1 MNCEKVRRLLPGYLD
16 GAVLTGAWSS
26 DTHVTIGHH
35 LESCEDCRDELR
47 AYQAMSS
54 IMSSVQRPTP
64 PADLAL
70 RIRVAAAQRLSD
82 RNWLHYVRRA
92 QTRAELVLKNILE
105 PLAIPATGGFT
116 VAFVVF
122 VMVCQMLGLGV
133 PLRAGSNDSPTN
145 LLQPARLE
153 ALAPFP
159 ITGLEESGHSGPHA
173 LLVEATVNSQG
184 EAVSYRILAGPD
196 TDTVRRQLDLVL
208 LFSRFRPEMSFGR
221 FTSGG
226 RVVLSFSD
234 ISIRG

>member
-1 MNCEKVRRLLPGYLD
+1 VDCEKVRRLLPGYLD
-16 GAVLTGAWSS
+16 DAMPTGTWA
-26 DTHVTIGHH
+26 DTHVSVGHH
-35 LESCEDCRDELR
+35 LECCEDCREELR
-47 AYQAMSS
+47 AYQVLSSMMS
-54 IMSSVQRPTP
+54 IVQRPVP
-64 PADLAL
+64 PVDLAL
-70 RIRVAAAQRLSD
+70 QIRVAAAQRLSD
-82 RNWLHYVRRA
+82 RDWLHYARRA
-92 QTRAELVLKNILE
+92 RTRADLVLKNILE

-122 VMVCQMLGLGV
+122 VLVCQLLGLGV

-173 LLVEATVNSQG
+173 LLVEATVSAQG

-196 TDTVRRQLDLVL
+196 TDTVRRQLNLVL
-208 LFSRFRPEMSFGR
+208 LFSRFRPQMSFGR

>member
-1 MNCEKVRRLLPGYLD
+1 VNCEKVKRLLPGYLD
-16 GAVLTGAWSS
+16 GEEMTGSWA
-26 DTHVTIGHH
+26 DTHVSIGRH
-35 LESCEDCRDELR
+35 LESCDDCRDELR

-54 IMSSVQRPTP
+54 MMSGMQRPVP

-70 RIRVAAAQRLSD
+70 KIRVAAAQRLSD
-82 RNWLHYVRRA
+82 NDWLHYAHRA
-92 QTRAELVLKNILE
+92 RTRAELILKNILE

-122 VMVCQMLGLGV
+122 VLVCQLLGLGE

-159 ITGLEESGHSGPHA
+159 VTGLEESGHAGPHA
-173 LLVEATVNSQG
+173 LLVEATVNAQG
-184 EAVSYRILAGPD
+184 EAVSYRILSGPD
-196 TDTVRRQLDLVL
+196 TDTIRRQLNLVL
-208 LFSRFRPEMSFGR
+208 LFSRFRPQMSFGR
-221 FTSGG
+221 FTAGG

-234 ISIRG
+234 LSIRG

>member
-1 MNCEKVRRLLPGYLD
+1 VDCEKIQQLLPGYLD
-16 GAVLTGAWSS
+16 GAVPAGTWS
-26 DTHVTIGHH
+26 DTRASVGRH
-35 LESCEDCRDELR
+35 LETCDNCRGELK
-47 AYQAMSS
+47 AYQALSSLMSTA
-54 IMSSVQRPTP
+54 VRPVP

-70 RIRVAAAQRLSD
+70 KIRVAAAQRLSD
-82 RNWLHYVRRA
+82 RDWLHFVRRA
-92 QTRAELVLKNILE
+92 GTRAEMIAKNILE

-122 VMVCQMLGLGV
+122 VIVCQLLGIGA

-153 ALAPFP
+153 SLAPFP
-159 ITGLEESGHSGPHA
+159 ITGLEESGHAGPHA
-173 LLVEATVNSQG
+173 LLVEATISSYG
-184 EAVSYRILAGPD
+184 EAVSYRILSGPD
-196 TDTVRRQLDLVL
+196 TDLVRRQLDMVL
-208 LFSRFRPEMSFGR
+208 LFSRFRPQMSFGR

>member
-1 MNCEKVRRLLPGYLD
+1 MNCQKVKRMLPGYLD
-16 GAVLTGAWSS
+16 GALPSGAWS
-26 DTHVTIGHH
+26 DTHVSIGHH
-35 LESCEDCRDELR
+35 LERCSDCREELQT
-47 AYQAMSS
+47 YLQLSSMMSR
-54 IMSSVQRPTP
+54 VQRPAP

-82 RNWLHYVRRA
+82 RDWLHYALRA
-92 QTRAELVLKNILE
+92 RARAELVLKNILE
-105 PLAIPATGGFT
+105 PLAIPATVGFT

-122 VMVCQMLGLGV
+122 VMVCQMLGLGM
-133 PLRAGSNDSPTN
+133 PLRAVTNDSPTN

-173 LLVEATVNSQG
+173 LLVEATVNAQG
-184 EAVSYRILAGPD
+184 EAVNYRILSGPD

-208 LFSRFRPEMSFGR
+208 LFSRFRPQMSFGR
-221 FTSGG
+221 FTAGG

>member
-1 MNCEKVRRLLPGYLD
+1 VNCDKVRQLLPGYLD
-16 GAVLTGAWSS
+16 DAIPAGAWT
-26 DTHVTIGHH
+26 DTHVSVGRH
-35 LESCEDCRDELR
+35 LESCVACREELR
-47 AYQAMSS
+47 AYQT
-54 IMSSVQRPTP
+54 MSSVMSSVRRAVP

-70 RIRVAAAQRLSD
+70 QIRVAAAQRLSD
-82 RNWLHYVRRA
+82 NDWLHWARRA
-92 QTRAELVLKNILE
+92 QTRAELILKNILE

-133 PLRAGSNDSPTN
+133 PLRAVTNDSPTN

-184 EAVSYRILAGPD
+184 EAVSYRILSGPD

-221 FTSGG
+221 FTSNG

>member
-1 MNCEKVRRLLPGYLD
+1 MNCQKVRQLLPGYLD
-16 GAVLTGAWSS
+16 GAALTGSVS
-26 DTHVTIGHH
+26 DTHVSLGQH
-35 LESCEDCRDELR
+35 LESCEDCREELR
-47 AYQAMSS
+47 AYQALSS
-54 IMSSVQRPTP
+54 IMSGVQRPVP

-70 RIRVAAAQRLSD
+70 KIRVAAAQRLSD
-82 RNWLHYVRRA
+82 RNWLHYVLLAR
-92 QTRAELVLKNILE
+92 TRAELVLKNILE

-122 VMVCQMLGLGV
+122 VLVCQLLGLGV
-133 PLRAGSNDSPTN
+133 PLRAGANDSPTN

-159 ITGLEESGHSGPHA
+159 ITGLEESGHAGPHA
-173 LLVEATVNSQG
+173 LLVEATVSSQG

-208 LFSRFRPEMSFGR
+208 LFSRFRPQMSFGR

-234 ISIRG
+234 LSIRG

>member
-1 MNCEKVRRLLPGYLD
+1 VTCERVRRLLPGYLD
-16 GAVLTGAWSS
+16 DAVPTGTWA
-26 DTHVTIGHH
+26 DAHVSIGQH
-35 LESCEDCRDELR
+35 LESCGDCREELS
-47 AYQAMSS
+47 AYQALSSMMSR
-54 IMSSVQRPTP
+54 VQRPAA

-70 RIRVAAAQRLSD
+70 QIRVKAAQRLSD
-82 RNWLHYVRRA
+82 RTWVHYALRA
-92 QTRAELVLKNILE
+92 RTRAEMVMKNILE

-122 VMVCQMLGLGV
+122 VLVCQLLGIGA
-133 PLRAGSNDSPTN
+133 PLRADSTDSPTN

-173 LLVEATVNSQG
+173 LLVEATVNALG

-196 TDTVRRQLDLVL
+196 TDKVRRQLDLVL
-208 LFSRFRPEMSFGR
+208 LFSRFRPQMSFGR

>member
-1 MNCEKVRRLLPGYLD
+1 MDCKIVRGLLPGYLD
-16 GAVLTGAWSS
+16 GAAPTGTWNG
-26 DTHVTIGHH
+26 THLSVGHH
-35 LESCEDCRDELR
+35 LETCGPCRRELK
-47 AYQAMSS
+47 AYQSMSAM
-54 IMSSVQRPTP
+54 MSRMKRPAP

-70 RIRVAAAQRLSD
+70 KIRVAAAQRLSD
-82 RNWLHYVRRA
+82 RNWLHHVRRA
-92 QTRAELVLKNILE
+92 QNRAELVLKNILE

-116 VAFVVF
+116 VAFIVF
-122 VMVCQMLGLGV
+122 VIVCQLLGIGA

-173 LLVEATVNSQG
+173 LLVEATISSKG
-184 EAVSYRILAGPD
+184 DAVSYRILAGPD
-196 TDTVRRQLDLVL
+196 TEIVRRQLDLVL

>member
-1 MNCEKVRRLLPGYLD
+1 MNCEKVRQLLPGYLD
-16 GAVLTGAWSS
+16 GAVMTGTWS
-26 DTHVTIGHH
+26 DAHVTIGHH

-47 AYQAMSS
+47 AYQVMSS
-54 IMSSVQRPTP
+54 IMSSVQRPMP

-70 RIRVAAAQRLSD
+70 QIRVAAAQRLSD

-92 QTRAELVLKNILE
+92 RTRAELVLKNILE

-122 VMVCQMLGLGV
+122 VLVCQLLGLGV

-173 LLVEATVNSQG
+173 LLVEATVSAQG

-208 LFSRFRPEMSFGR
+208 LFSRFRPQMSFGR

>member
-1 MNCEKVRRLLPGYLD
+1 VNCEKVRQLLPGYLD
-16 GAVLTGAWSS
+16 GAAMAGARQ
-26 DTHVTIGHH
+26 DAHVTIGQH
-35 LESCEDCRDELR
+35 LEFCGDCREELR

-54 IMSSVQRPTP
+54 MMSSVQRPVP

-70 RIRVAAAQRLSD
+70 KIRVAAAQRLSD
-82 RNWLHYVRRA
+82 RTWLHYALRGRT
-92 QTRAELVLKNILE
+92 QLEMVLKNILE

-122 VMVCQMLGLGV
+122 VLVCQLLGLGE

-159 ITGLEESGHSGPHA
+159 ITGLEESGHAGPHA
-173 LLVEATVNSQG
+173 LLVEATVNSEG
-184 EAVSYRILAGPD
+184 EAVSYRILSGPD
-196 TDTVRRQLDLVL
+196 SETVRRQLDLVL
-208 LFSRFRPEMSFGR
+208 LFSRFRPQMSFGR

>member
-1 MNCEKVRRLLPGYLD
+1 MNCEKVKRLLPGYLD
-16 GAVLTGAWSS
+16 GAVMTGTWAY
-26 DTHVTIGHH
+26 THVSIGRH
-35 LESCEDCRDELR
+35 LEGCRDCRDELR
-47 AYQAMSS
+47 AYQTMSS
-54 IMSSVQRPTP
+54 MMSGMQRPVP

-70 RIRVAAAQRLSD
+70 KIRVAAAQRLSD
-82 RNWLHYVRRA
+82 RNWLHYARRA
-92 QTRAELVLKNILE
+92 RTQAELVLKNILE
-105 PLAIPATGGFT
+105 PMAIPATGGFT

-122 VMVCQMLGLGV
+122 VMVCQLLGLGV

-173 LLVEATVNSQG
+173 LLVEATVNARG

-196 TDTVRRQLDLVL
+196 TDTIHRQLNLVL
-208 LFSRFRPEMSFGR
+208 LFSRFRPQMSFGR
-221 FTSGG
+221 FTAGG

>member
-1 MNCEKVRRLLPGYLD
+1 VNCEKVKRLLPGYLD
-16 GAVLTGAWSS
+16 GAVLTGTWP
-26 DTHVTIGHH
+26 DTHVTIAHH
-35 LESCEDCRDELR
+35 LESCEDCREELR
-47 AYQAMSS
+47 AYQVMSS
-54 IMSSVQRPTP
+54 MMSSVQRPTP

-70 RIRVAAAQRLSD
+70 QIRVAAAQRLSD

-92 QTRAELVLKNILE
+92 RTRAELVLKNILE

-122 VMVCQMLGLGV
+122 VMVCQVLGLGV

-159 ITGLEESGHSGPHA
+159 ITGLEESGHAGPHA

>member
-1 MNCEKVRRLLPGYLD
+1 LD
-16 GAVLTGAWSS
+16 GAALTGAVL
-26 DTHVTIGHH
+26 DTHVSLGQH
-35 LESCEDCRDELR
+35 LESCADCREELR
-47 AYQAMSS
+47 AYQALSSMMSG
-54 IMSSVQRPTP
+54 VQRPAP

-70 RIRVAAAQRLSD
+70 KIRVAAAQRLSD
-82 RNWLHYVRRA
+82 RNWLHYVLRA
-92 QTRAELVLKNILE
+92 RTRAELVLKNILE

-122 VMVCQMLGLGV
+122 VLVCQLLGLGV
-133 PLRAGSNDSPTN
+133 PLRAGANDSPTN

-159 ITGLEESGHSGPHA
+159 ITGLEESGHAGPHA
-173 LLVEATVNSQG
+173 LLVEATVSSQG
-184 EAVSYRILAGPD
+184 EAVSYRILSGPD
-196 TDTVRRQLDLVL
+196 TETVRRQLDMVL
-208 LFSRFRPEMSFGR
+208 LFSRFRPQMSFGR

>member
-1 MNCEKVRRLLPGYLD
+1 MNCQEVKELLPGYLD
-16 GAVLTGAWSS
+16 GAVPTGTWN
-26 DTHVTIGHH
+26 DTHVSVGRH
-35 LESCEDCRDELR
+35 LQSCDDCRDELK

-54 IMSSVQRPTP
+54 MMSNVRRPAP

-70 RIRVAAAQRLSD
+70 RIRVNAAQRLSD
-82 RNWLHYVRRA
+82 RDWLHYALRA
-92 QTRAELVLKNILE
+92 RTRTELILKNILE

-116 VAFVVF
+116 VAFIVF
-122 VMVCQMLGLGV
+122 VIVCQLLGIGA
-133 PLRAGSNDSPTN
+133 PLRADSNDSPTN

-153 ALAPFP
+153 SLAPFP
-159 ITGLEESGHSGPHA
+159 ITGLEETGHAGPHA
-173 LLVEATVNSQG
+173 LLVEAAISSRG

-196 TDTVRRQLDLVL
+196 TDTIRRQLDLVL

>member
-1 MNCEKVRRLLPGYLD
+1 VNCEKVRQLLPGYLD
-16 GAVLTGAWSS
+16 GAVPTGTWA
-26 DTHVTIGHH
+26 DAHVSVGHH
-35 LESCEDCRDELR
+35 LECCEDCRDELQV
-47 AYQAMSS
+47 YQAMSS
-54 IMSSVQRPTP
+54 MMSRVRRPMP

-70 RIRVAAAQRLSD
+70 QIRVAAAQRLSD
-82 RNWLHYVRRA
+82 HDWLHYARRA
-92 QTRAELVLKNILE
+92 RTRSELVLKNILE

-122 VMVCQMLGLGV
+122 VLVCQLLGLGV
-133 PLRAGSNDSPTN
+133 PLGAVTNDSPTN

-173 LLVEATVNSQG
+173 LLVEATVNAQG

-208 LFSRFRPEMSFGR
+208 LFSRFRPQMSFGR